1 MNGEK
6 LTHCAV
12 WPILYTTKRKTD
24 RVMSRVKNRLSQAA
38 GAVMARARER
48 REAGCEAEV
57 VVSDG
62 RRRVGTAAWE
72 HKMAGGGGGLNGGR
86 GAPGQ
91 TNQVK
96 NTLTL
101 NPRGNPCVP
110 NSFDCDNVH

>member
-1 MNGEK
+1 
-6 LTHCAV
+6 
-12 WPILYTTKRKTD
+12 
-24 RVMSRVKNRLSQAA
+24 MSRVKNRLSQAA
-38 GAVMARARER
+38 GVVMARARVR
-48 REAGCEAEV
+48 REAACEAEV
-57 VVSDG
+57 GVMG
-62 RRRVGTAAWE
+62 GAAAVGTAAWE

-96 NTLTL
+96 NTFTL